1 MSTPFKFASIVL
13 ASSVAAAVP
22 PLAHAQTRAAAAPAE
37 TLAVVDA
44 LYRFAQG
51 MDEDNPQ
58 LLRSAF
64 AADAVA
70 DFSPAAKRLGIEFP
84 VLRGRETIA
93 GGLIPFAAPLDT
105 SHSVSNPRV
114 QIKGRTATLSALV
127 EAQHL
132 PSKDHSR
139 HILMKNRYAVDLVR
153 AGSSW
158 VITKMVIDNIW
169 FDGDVK
175 VLSGQ

>member
-1 MSTPFKFASIVL
+1 MNTAFKFASIVL
-13 ASSVAAAVP
+13 ATSVAAAAPALV
-22 PLAHAQTRAAAAPAE
+22 HAQTRAGAAPAE
-37 TLAVVDA
+37 KLEVVDA

-64 AADAVA
+64 ATDAVA

-93 GGLIPFAAPLDT
+93 GALTPFAAPLDT
-105 SHSVSNPRV
+105 SHTVSNPRV

-153 AGSSW
+153 EGSTW

-169 FDGDVK
+169 FDGDAK